1 MLMVD
6 VMVEMVLDRH
16 VRTGE
21 AVVSLYDLDVEHLCA
36 AGENTRKHCMKFLL
50 LDVDLPT
57 DAEEDLDLVIQ
68 EIVRVPCVLLAVV
81 PDLRELRDRAGVK
94 PVIA

>member
-1 MLMVD
+1 MLVMD

-16 VRTGE
+16 VRTRE

-36 AGENTRKHCMKFLL
+36 SGEDTRKHRMKFFL

-81 PDLRELRDRAGVK
+81 PDLRELRDRARVQ
-94 PVIA
+94 PLVA